1 MTSTASAR
9 SGYLVFIAA
18 SYKEICSRELCAKEN
33 ALALSANTSIAS
45 STAGNKTKAERVE
58 KYMDATI
65 GDMGEVVDKLDEE
78 FLDSPDTQF
87 EFKGF
92 QDCVK
97 MIIKKVEKIKITAK
111 ELINQA
117 LVCDLRVKSTKL
129 EDTYLI
135 LTKIGDLINDKIQDH
150 QG

>member
-1 MTSTASAR
+1 M
-9 SGYLVFIAA
+9 
-18 SYKEICSRELCAKEN
+18 
-33 ALALSANTSIAS
+33 ALSANTSIAS

-97 MIIKKVEKIKITAK
+97 MMIKKVEKIKITAK

-135 LTKIGDLINDKIQDH
+135 LTKIGDLINDKILVH